1 MSQQSHARRA
11 AAVARILLVEDD
23 PADAELAHGYLE
35 DAIRSG
41 IEVLHARTLEEAFG
55 ILATH
60 EIDLALLDLDLPDSA
75 GLGTLERFRETA
87 RCPVVL
93 VTGHDH
99 PALRREALLRR
110 ADEVLPKNRLDAE
123 SLMQV
128 VSRMTGARRAG
139 PAQPDGARQMLRRN
153 ERRFRALIENSS
165 EAIALVDA
173 AGGIR
178 YTSPAMRRILGY
190 GLGDEDTRNA
200 LALLHPAEREAAEAR
215 FYATVAAPGSKAT
228 LRARFRHKDGGWRL
242 LEAVVHN
249 RLDDPDV
256 AALVVNIVD
265 LTRQAEIEQ
274 RFRATFE
281 QAAVGLAHVALDG
294 RLQLVNDRLCAMLGY
309 TRQELTQRSVR
320 EVSHPEDIDLTLG
333 ERNRLH
339 AGERNRFSTV
349 KRYLHKDGS
358 VVWVQL
364 TVSAV
369 RDAEG
374 RPSYD
379 IAVFE
384 DISERRRAEQALQAS
399 EQRFRATF
407 DQAAVGIAHLDM
419 GDRFLLVNERLC
431 EILGYER
438 DALIGKSISAFSHP
452 EDAQSTREQ
461 RRRLAAGE
469 IAHAT
474 VEKRYLRRD
483 GAPIWVRLTVSLVRD
498 AREASGYYIVVLE
511 DISERRAAQ
520 AALEHSERR
529 FRSLTE
535 MSSDFYWE
543 TDAAHRLREL
553 VYGPQHRS
561 AIDLSR
567 HRGLPR
573 WEIPYESPD
582 AEGWRWHRATLDA
595 HLPVRDF
602 EFSRRVA
609 SGEVVHYSISGDP
622 LYAEDGAFLGYRGI
636 GKDVSD
642 RKRSELNVKR
652 LAGLYAAVS
661 AANEAILRADSQEE
675 VFRAAC
681 DIALQSGDFSV
692 CTVLLLDAQTRA
704 LKCVAASGL
713 ATARLDALGL
723 CADASLP
730 GGRGMVGHATRTGEA
745 QISNDFRAEVASAT
759 RIEEQLGMRVGSG
772 CAFPL
777 RCDGAVVGVF
787 ALLHV
792 DKGAFDEETAGLMWR
807 LADNISFAL
816 EGFYRDARRRQAE
829 DSLRESEERFRGLT
843 ALSSDWYWEL
853 DENLRVSYVSPGFEK
868 LAGTTADKVLGKPRW
883 ETPGVAPLGAG
894 WDEHRTTLERHLP
907 FREFEYLRT
916 TASGERLVLSISGEP
931 VLDAAGKFRGYRG
944 TGRDDTRRRHDAEQ
958 LRRFRAAL
966 DVSPDMIFLVDCAS
980 IRIIDVNDSA
990 CGALGWPRTELL
1002 GRSPTMVLVDR
1013 SDDEL
1018 RAAYEALLAGDAR
1031 TEPYRA
1037 SYRRSD
1043 GSLMPVEI
1051 TRRALRTAD
1060 GAYVVAVA
1068 RDLTERLKSEERLRH
1083 SIERFESVSRATND
1097 VIRDWDLRTDGI
1109 WWNENFQRV
1118 FGWLAREV
1126 GAYVESW
1133 TGRIHPEDR
1142 DAVERGVSTAVAA
1155 GEKSWYAR
1163 YRFERRDGSYAVVE
1177 DHGLLIYDELGA
1189 PARMIGSMTDVT
1201 ERVQAEE
1208 RLATHAR
1215 RQEAVARLGQLAL
1228 DRAALETVFAE
1239 AVRLLK
1245 ASGADAAVLAELGP
1259 TEGEF
1264 LVRAAS
1270 GAGAEDTVGH
1280 VANVTTDSHWRAV
1293 LEGTSRIVSDRE
1305 YFLARATGQPGSHW
1319 LKSMGC
1325 AVYTPLRGDAA
1336 PLGVLAMYSLRENA
1350 FREEDVR
1357 FLEAVG
1363 NVVST
1368 AIQRREAQS
1377 RLAYLAQ
1384 FDTLTGLP
1392 NRNLLQD
1399 RLQQTVAQARRR
1411 RRAGAVLFIDLD
1423 RFKLVNDTLGHQLG
1437 DALIVQAGQRLQDC
1451 VRPGD
1456 TVGRVAGDEYVVVL
1470 AELAHADDASVI
1482 AQKMLDAL
1490 ALPFSLGE
1498 TEAYVTASIG
1508 IAVFPGDGDDAETLL
1523 RNADLAM
1530 YRAKEST
1537 RNAFCFFA
1545 AEMNQRSAA
1554 RLQLNTDL
1562 RRAIERREFVL
1573 HYQPKVELASG
1584 ALIGAEA
1591 LLRWN
1596 HPQRGMV
1603 SPAEFIPALEE
1614 SGQILAVGEWV
1625 LQEACAQLR
1634 RWCEQGLE
1642 PTPVAVNISAK
1653 QFQRSDLDAV
1663 VERTLQGSG
1672 MTAELLELEI
1682 TESSLME
1689 KPGEAVRMLER
1700 LRAMGVRISVDDFG
1714 TGYSSLSYLTRLPLS
1729 ALKIDRSFVRDA
1741 QTSGEAASIVR
1752 AVIDM
1757 AHNLGFTV
1765 VAEGVETEEQV
1776 AFLRRHGCDLG
1787 QGFLF
1792 ARPMPADA
1800 LGARLRRAP

>member
-1 MSQQSHARRA
+1 VNPHSAAPRA
-11 AAVARILLVEDD
+11 AAAVRILLVEDD
-23 PADAELAHGYLE
+23 PADAELTHGYLE
-35 DAIRSG
+35 EAIRDG

-60 EIDLALLDLDLPDSA
+60 AIDLALLDLDLPDSA
-75 GLGTLERFRETA
+75 GLQTLERFRGAA

-110 ADEVLPKNRLDAE
+110 AEEVLPKNRLDAE
-123 SLMQV
+123 SLMRV
-128 VSRMTGARRAG
+128 VGRLTGARRAG
-139 PAQPDGARQMLRRN
+139 AAQPEGARQMLRRN
-153 ERRFRALIENSS
+153 ERRFRALIENSG

-173 AGGIR
+173 SGGIR

-200 LALLHPAEREAAEAR
+200 LELLHPAERGSVETR
-215 FYATVAAPGSKAT
+215 FFATVAAAGSKAT
-228 LRARFRHKDGGWRL
+228 LRARFRHKDGSWRL
-242 LEAVVHN
+242 LEAVLHN

-256 AALVVNIVD
+256 AALVVNIAD
-265 LTRQAEIEQ
+265 LTRQAQ
-274 RFRATFE
+274 
-281 QAAVGLAHVALDG
+281 V
-294 RLQLVNDRLCAMLGY
+294 
-309 TRQELTQRSVR
+309 
-320 EVSHPEDIDLTLG
+320 
-333 ERNRLH
+333 
-339 AGERNRFSTV
+339 
-349 KRYLHKDGS
+349 
-358 VVWVQL
+358 
-364 TVSAV
+364 
-369 RDAEG
+369 
-374 RPSYD
+374 
-379 IAVFE
+379 
-384 DISERRRAEQALQAS
+384 

-407 DQAAVGIAHLDM
+407 DQAAVGIAHLDLD
-419 GDRFLLVNERLC
+419 DRFLLVNGRLC

-438 DALIGKSISAFSHP
+438 DALIGRPISAFSHP
-452 EDAQSTREQ
+452 DDAQSTREQ
-461 RRRLAAGE
+461 RWRMAAGE
-469 IAHAT
+469 LAHAT

-483 GAPIWVRLTVSLVRD
+483 GAPVWVRLTVSLVRD
-498 AREASGYYIVVLE
+498 DLGDPAYYIVVLE
-511 DISERRAAQ
+511 DISERRAAR
-520 AALEHSERR
+520 AALERSEQR

-543 TDAAHRLREL
+543 TDEEHRLREL
-553 VYGPQHRS
+553 VYGPQHHT

-582 AEGWRWHRATLDA
+582 AEGWGRHRATLDA
-595 HLPVRDF
+595 RLPVRDF
-602 EFSRRVA
+602 EFSRRVP

-636 GKDVSD
+636 GKEITD
-642 RKRSELNVKR
+642 RKRSELSVRR
-652 LAGLYAAVS
+652 LAGLYAAIS
-661 AANEAILRADSQEE
+661 AANEAILRAESREE
-675 VFRAAC
+675 MFGAAC
-681 DIALQSGDFSV
+681 EIALESRGFSV
-692 CTVLLLDAQTRA
+692 GTVLLLDAQTRE
-704 LKCVAASGL
+704 LKCAAASGY
-713 ATARLDALGL
+713 AAARIDALGL
-723 CADASLP
+723 CADAALP
-730 GGRGMVGHATRTGEA
+730 GGCGMVGHAVRTGEA
-745 QISNDFRAEVASAT
+745 QISNDFRTEVASAA

-777 RCDGAVVGVF
+777 RCDGAVVGAF
-787 ALLHV
+787 ALLHG
-792 DKGAFDEETAGLMWR
+792 DRDAFDEETAALMWR

-816 EGFYRDARRRQAE
+816 EGFHRDARRHLAE
-829 DSLRESEERFRGLT
+829 ESLRESEERFRSLT

-868 LAGTTADKVLGKPRW
+868 LAGTTADKVLGRLRW
-883 ETPGVAPLGAG
+883 ETPGVTPLGTS
-894 WDEHRTTLERHLP
+894 WDEHRATLERRLP

-916 TASGERLVLSISGEP
+916 TATGERLVLSISGEP
-931 VLDAAGKFRGYRG
+931 IFDAAGEFKGYRG
-944 TGRDDTRRRHDAEQ
+944 TGRNDTRRRQDAEQ

-966 DVSPDMIFLVDCAS
+966 DVSPDMIFLVDCTS
-980 IRIIDVNDSA
+980 LRLIDVNDSVCA
-990 CGALGWPRTELL
+990 ALGWSRTELL
-1002 GRSPTMVLVDR
+1002 GQSPILVLADR
-1013 SDDEL
+1013 SEEEL
-1018 RAAYEALLAGDAR
+1018 RAAYEALLAGDAYG
-1031 TEPYRA
+1031 EPHRA

-1043 GSLMPVEI
+1043 GSLMPVEV
-1051 TRRALRTAD
+1051 TRRALRTGD
-1060 GAYVVAVA
+1060 GVFVVAVA

-1126 GAYVESW
+1126 GAYLESW

-1142 DAVERGVSTAVAA
+1142 EAVERGVSVAVAA
-1155 GEKSWYAR
+1155 GEKSWFAR
-1163 YRFERRDGSYAVVE
+1163 YRFERRDGGYAVVE
-1177 DHGLLIYDELGA
+1177 DHGLLMYDELGT
-1189 PARMIGSMTDVT
+1189 PVRMISSMTDVT
-1201 ERVQAEE
+1201 ERVLAEE
-1208 RLATHAR
+1208 RLAAHAR
-1215 RQEAVARLGQLAL
+1215 RQESVARLGQLAL
-1228 DRAALETVFAE
+1228 ERTTLETLFAE
-1239 AVRLLK
+1239 AMRVLK

-1259 TEGEF
+1259 AEGEF

-1280 VANVTTDSHWRAV
+1280 VANATASSRWRAV
-1293 LEGTSRIVSDRE
+1293 LEEGPQTVSERA
-1305 YFLARATGQPGSHW
+1305 YFQARAVGHPWSHW
-1319 LKSMGC
+1319 LGSMGS
-1325 AVYTPLRGDAA
+1325 AAYAPLRGDAV

-1350 FREEDVR
+1350 FRDEDVR

-1363 NVVST
+1363 NVIST
-1368 AIQRREAQS
+1368 AMQHREAQS

-1399 RLQQTVAQARRR
+1399 RLQQTVTQARRLQR
-1411 RRAGAVLFIDLD
+1411 SGAVLFIDLD

-1456 TVGRVAGDEYVVVL
+1456 TVGRVAGDEYVIVL
-1470 AELAHADDASVI
+1470 AELAQAADAALI
-1482 AQKMLDAL
+1482 AQKILDAL
-1490 ALPFSLGE
+1490 ALPFALGE
-1498 TEAYVTASIG
+1498 TEAFVTASIG
-1508 IAVFPGDGDDAETLL
+1508 IAVFPADGEDAETLL

-1537 RNAFCFFA
+1537 RNAFCFFD
-1545 AEMNQRSAA
+1545 AEMNRRSAA

-1562 RRAIERREFVL
+1562 RRAIERREFLL

-1584 ALIGAEA
+1584 ALTGAEA

-1614 SGQILAVGEWV
+1614 SGQILTVGEWV

-1634 RWCEQGLE
+1634 SWADAGLV
-1642 PTPVAVNISAK
+1642 PLPVAVNLSAK
-1653 QFQRSDLDAV
+1653 QFQRSDLDAIV
-1663 VERTLQGSG
+1663 GRTLQASG
-1672 MTAELLELEI
+1672 TPAELIELEI
-1682 TESSLME
+1682 TESSLVE
-1689 KPGEAVRMLER
+1689 KPAEAVRMLR
-1700 LRAMGVRISVDDFG
+1700 SLRAMGVKISVDDFG

-1741 QTSGEAASIVR
+1741 QTSSEAASIVR

-1800 LGARLRRAP
+1800 LGARLRRAREQT

>member
-1 MSQQSHARRA
+1 MSTHSQAQGA
-11 AAVARILLVEDD
+11 AATTRILLVEDD

-35 DAIRSG
+35 AAIRDG

-75 GLGTLERFRETA
+75 GLGTLERFRGAA

-110 ADEVLPKNRLDAE
+110 ADDVLPKNGLDAE
-123 SLMQV
+123 SLMRV
-128 VSRMTGARRAG
+128 VSRTTGARHAG
-139 PAQPDGARQMLRRN
+139 RAQPDGARQMLRRN

-173 AGGIR
+173 SGGIR

-200 LALLHPAEREAAEAR
+200 LELLHPAEREAAEAR
-215 FYATVAAPGSKAT
+215 FYATAAAPGSKAT

-242 LEAVVHN
+242 LEAVLHN

-256 AALVVNIVD
+256 AALVVNIAD
-265 LTRQAEIEQ
+265 LTRQAE
-274 RFRATFE
+274 
-281 QAAVGLAHVALDG
+281 V
-294 RLQLVNDRLCAMLGY
+294 
-309 TRQELTQRSVR
+309 
-320 EVSHPEDIDLTLG
+320 
-333 ERNRLH
+333 
-339 AGERNRFSTV
+339 
-349 KRYLHKDGS
+349 
-358 VVWVQL
+358 
-364 TVSAV
+364 
-369 RDAEG
+369 
-374 RPSYD
+374 
-379 IAVFE
+379 
-384 DISERRRAEQALQAS
+384 

-419 GDRFLLVNERLC
+419 SDHFLLVNDRLC

-438 DALIGKSISAFSHP
+438 SALLGKSISDFSHP

-461 RRRLAAGE
+461 RRRMAQGE

-498 AREASGYYIVVLE
+498 AQETPAYYIVVLE
-511 DISERRAAQ
+511 DISQRRAAQ

-543 TDAAHRLREL
+543 TDNRHCLREL

-582 AEGWRWHRATLDA
+582 AEGWSWHRATLDA
-595 HLPVRDF
+595 RLPVRDF

-622 LYAEDGAFLGYRGI
+622 VYGEDGAFLGYRGI
-636 GKDVSD
+636 GKDISD
-642 RKRSELNVKR
+642 RKRGELSVKR
-652 LAGLYAAVS
+652 LAGLYAAIS
-661 AANEAILRADSQEE
+661 AANEAILRADSREE
-675 VFRAAC
+675 MFRAAC
-681 DIALQSGDFSV
+681 QIALQSGGFSV
-692 CTVLLLDAQTRA
+692 GTVLLLDAQARE
-704 LKCVAASGL
+704 LKCAAASGL
-713 ATARLDALGL
+713 AAARIETLGL
-723 CADASLP
+723 TADAAQP
-730 GGRGMVGHATRTGEA
+730 GGRGMVGHAVRTGEA
-745 QISNDFRAEVASAT
+745 QISNDFRVEVASAAWV
-759 RIEEQLGMRVGSG
+759 EEQLGMRVGSG

-777 RCDGAVVGVF
+777 RCDERVVGVF
-787 ALLHV
+787 ALLHA
-792 DKGAFDEETAGLMWR
+792 DKGAFDEETAALMWR

-816 EGFYRDARRRQAE
+816 ESFHRDARRRQAE
-829 DSLRESEERFRGLT
+829 ESLRESEERFRGLA

-853 DENLRVSYVSPGFEK
+853 DENLRVSYVSLGFEK
-868 LAGTTADKVLGKPRW
+868 LAGTTADQVLGRLRW
-883 ETPGVAPLGAG
+883 ETPGLAPLGAG

-916 TASGERLVLSISGEP
+916 TATGERLVLSISGEP
-931 VLDAAGKFRGYRG
+931 VFDAAGRFRGYRG
-944 TGRDDTRRRHDAEQ
+944 TGRNDTRRRHEAEQ

-980 IRIIDVNDSA
+980 LRLIDVNDSA

-1002 GRSPTMVLVDR
+1002 GRSPTVVLADR
-1013 SDDEL
+1013 SEEEL
-1018 RAAYEALLAGDAR
+1018 RAAYEALLAGDAH

-1097 VIRDWDLRTDGI
+1097 VIRDWDLRTDAI

-1118 FGWLAREV
+1118 FGWLPREV

-1142 DAVERGVSTAVAA
+1142 EAVERGVSTAVAA
-1155 GEKSWYAR
+1155 GEKSWFAR

-1189 PARMIGSMTDVT
+1189 PARMIGSMNDVT
-1201 ERVQAEE
+1201 ERVQAEQ

-1215 RQEAVARLGQLAL
+1215 RQEAVAHLGQLAL
-1228 DRAALETVFAE
+1228 ERAALETLFAE

-1245 ASGADAAVLAELGP
+1245 ASAADAAVLAELGP
-1259 TEGEF
+1259 AEGEF

-1270 GAGAEDTVGH
+1270 GTGAEDTVGH
-1280 VANVTTDSHWRAV
+1280 VANVTTGSRWRAV
-1293 LEGTSRIVSDRE
+1293 LDGSSQVVSDRA
-1305 YFLARATGQPGSHW
+1305 YFLERAPGHPWSHW
-1319 LKSMGC
+1319 LQSMGS

-1336 PLGVLAMYSLRENA
+1336 PLGVLAMYSLRDNA

-1357 FLEAVG
+1357 FLEAVA
-1363 NVVST
+1363 NVIST

-1399 RLQQTVAQARRR
+1399 RLQQTVAQARGRR
-1411 RRAGAVLFIDLD
+1411 HAGAVLFIDLD

-1470 AELAHADDASVI
+1470 GELVQAADASLI

-1490 ALPFSLGE
+1490 ALPFALGE

-1508 IAVFPGDGDDAETLL
+1508 IAVFPADGEDAETLL

-1537 RNAFCFFA
+1537 RNAFCFFD
-1545 AEMNQRSAA
+1545 AEMNERSAA

-1562 RRAIERREFVL
+1562 RRAIERREFLL

-1584 ALIGAEA
+1584 ALVGAEA

-1614 SGQILAVGEWV
+1614 SGQILVVGEWV
-1625 LQEACAQLR
+1625 LQEACAQLH
-1634 RWCEQGLE
+1634 RWLDAGLV
-1642 PTPVAVNISAK
+1642 PLPVAVNLSAK
-1653 QFQRSDLDAV
+1653 QFQRSDLDAIV
-1663 VERTLQGSG
+1663 RRTLQASD
-1672 MTAELLELEI
+1672 TPAELIELEI
-1682 TESSLME
+1682 TESSLVE
-1689 KPGEAVRMLER
+1689 KPAEAVRMLR
-1700 LRAMGVRISVDDFG
+1700 SLRAMGVKISVDDFG

-1792 ARPMPADA
+1792 ARPMPADEI
-1800 LGARLRRAP
+1800 GERLRRAR